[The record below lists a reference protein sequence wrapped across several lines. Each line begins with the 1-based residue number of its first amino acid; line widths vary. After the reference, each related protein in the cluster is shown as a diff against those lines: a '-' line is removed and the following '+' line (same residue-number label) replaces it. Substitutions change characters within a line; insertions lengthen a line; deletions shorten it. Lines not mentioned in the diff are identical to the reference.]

1 MPHAELEKLLD
12 ELQGELAEGS
22 SLDDDAKAQLA
33 ELHAS
38 IGHLLADGENETPAN
53 LVETVSGNIDRFETS
68 HPALTMVLG
77 RIADILNKLGI

>member
-1 MPHAELEKLLD
+1 MSDAELEKLLD
-12 ELQGELAEGS
+12 ELQQELAHGS
-22 SLDDDAKAQLA
+22 SLDDEAKAQLA

-38 IGHLLADGENETPAN
+38 IGQLLAEGASETPAN
-53 LVETVSGNIDRFETS
+53 LAETVSGNIDRFETS

>member
-1 MPHAELEKLLD
+1 MPRGELDKLLD
-12 ELQGELAEGS
+12 ELQQELAEGS
-22 SLDDDAKAQLA
+22 GLDDDAKAQLA

-38 IGHLLADGENETPAN
+38 IGLLLAEGTDEEQAN
-53 LVETVSGNIDRFETS
+53 LAETVSGNIDRFETS

>member
-1 MPHAELEKLLD
+1 MPQAELEKLLD
-12 ELQGELAEGS
+12 ELQGELTEGS
-22 SLDDDAKAQLA
+22 SLDDDARAQLA
-33 ELHAS
+33 ELHAK

>member
-1 MPHAELEKLLD
+1 MSHAELEKLLD
-12 ELQGELAEGS
+12 EMQQELTHGS
-22 SLDDDAKAQLA
+22 SLDDDARAQLS

-38 IGHLLADGENETPAN
+38 IGQLLAEGQNETLAD
-53 LVETVSGNIDRFETS
+53 LGKTVSGNIDRFETS

>member
-1 MPHAELEKLLD
+1 MSDAELEKLLD
-12 ELQGELAEGS
+12 ELQQELAHGS

-38 IGHLLADGENETPAN
+38 IGQLLAEGASETPAN
-53 LVETVSGNIDRFETS
+53 LGETVSGNIDRFETS

>member
-12 ELQGELAEGS
+12 ELQHELAEGS
-22 SLDDDAKAQLA
+22 SLDDDARAQLA

-38 IGHLLADGENETPAN
+38 IGHLLADGENEMPAN

>member
-12 ELQGELAEGS
+12 ELQEELAEGS
-22 SLDDDAKAQLA
+22 SLDDDARSQLA

>member
-22 SLDDDAKAQLA
+22 SLDDDARAQLA
-33 ELHAS
+33 ELHAN

>member
-22 SLDDDAKAQLA
+22 SLDDDARAQLA

-38 IGHLLADGENETPAN
+38 IGNLLADGENETPAN